1 MDVLCLMKCVLKIS
15 FKFLHCAFCIYIKNF
30 RIIPVP
36 IYSVSFSYIR
46 LVIVIINIGLLVICI
61 GILFSH
67 DAFCLWI
74 LLFEYRIADL
84 TTVGFIWFDAAF
96 TAGSPPQS
104 STCICQ
110 WKLGSGRLGKCFK
123 GEEYGAIVWW
133 CSRILFL
140 LPTYLV
146 CPIILLHFII

>member
-15 FKFLHCAFCIYIKNF
+15 FKFLHFAFCIYIKNF

-36 IYSVSFSYIR
+36 IYSFSCSYIR
-46 LVIVIINIGLLVICI
+46 LVIISINIGFLVICI

-96 TAGSPPQS
+96 TAGSPPS
-104 STCICQ
+104 RVHVYVSENWAVGGWGSVLRGKSTGA
-110 WKLGSGRLGKCFK
+110 L
-123 GEEYGAIVWW
+123 YGDALV
-133 CSRILFL
+133 LFSF
-140 LPTYLV
+140 YL
-146 CPIILLHFII
+146 FIWFVHL

>member
-1 MDVLCLMKCVLKIS
+1 MYSYISLLTIREESKWDSLSHSDLKAFRDRNGEGMDVLCLMKCVLKIS
-15 FKFLHCAFCIYIKNF
+15 FKFLHFAFCIYIKNF

-36 IYSVSFSYIR
+36 IYSFSFSYIR
-46 LVIVIINIGLLVICI
+46 LLIISINIGFLVICI

-96 TAGSPPQS
+96 TAGSPPV
-104 STCICQ
+104 
-110 WKLGSGRLGKCFK
+110 
-123 GEEYGAIVWW
+123 EYMYMSVKTGLWEVGVV
-133 CSRILFL
+133 F
-140 LPTYLV
+140 
-146 CPIILLHFII
+146 